1 MLESPLDKIR
11 AAIEQATGPGRR
23 TPAGWQLKCPAHSDR
38 DPSLSLSENADQHAL
53 LYCQAGCATADV
65 LAAVQLEPRDLY
77 PLKPENKQPDPV
89 VATYKYVDEA
99 GTLLYEVQRTA
110 TKRFRQRRPDPDHAG
125 RWVYN
130 LGEVRRVLY
139 RLPYVLEATREGQT
153 VYVVEGEKDVH
164 TLESR
169 GYVATTNPGGA
180 GKWRHDYTE
189 SLRGAH
195 VVIVTD
201 VDARGTGL
209 IHARTVAHAL
219 GPVAASVML
228 TQPAGGKDI
237 TDHFSLGHEIDDI
250 LIVAIDPPEPV
261 LATAPEVTEAVD
273 EPVSGGA
280 MPPARKI
287 RLTPASAFE
296 IRPVRWLWEPEERKG
311 RMPLGEITLVPG
323 REGVGKSTF
332 LAWLASQITNGNL
345 PGIYHGQPRAVLYA
359 ATEDAWGYTIAPRM
373 LAAGANLDLVYR
385 IDAVEDTG
393 PSGLILPRDCLQ
405 LPAIVEESK
414 AAVLMCDP
422 ILSLVDERI
431 NTNYAGELRGA
442 LTPLKSAAEQAGI
455 GIVGLVHFNKSTDTD
470 IMTKIAGTRAWGEVA
485 RAVIAIVQDH
495 EADEYTCV
503 VSQIKNNLGRKDLPD
518 LTYTLDSVELET
530 PEGSAHVGRI
540 RWTGESESSAEE
552 IMQRKPISRG
562 ADQSLVREVLDWIDN
577 ANRGV
582 TPREVCTGLS
592 DAHTFDSV
600 RRTMSRCAAK
610 GQLEKLAGTGLYRT
624 VAPTRMGGTASATQD
639 NGSSRVAT
647 RARETTSVS
656 RLTSPPKSEGVG
668 VGQKGK
674 NVPVGRDTRRADT
687 PVPLMSCRGC
697 FGPLDDV
704 NGTGYHPVCDPTMEP
719 E

>member
-1 MLESPLDKIR
+1 MENPLDKIR

-23 TPAGWQLKCPAHSDR
+23 TPSGWQLRCPAHSDR
-38 DPSLSLSENADQHAL
+38 EPSLSLSENAEDHAL
-53 LYCQAGCATADV
+53 VYCQAGCATVDV
-65 LAAVQLEPRDLY
+65 LAAVQLDPRDLY
-77 PLKPENKQPDPV
+77 PLKPNDKHPDPV

-99 GTLLYEVQRTA
+99 GTLLFEVQRTA
-110 TKRFRQRRPDPDHAG
+110 TKRFRQRVPDPDKPGAW
-125 RWVYN
+125 RYA
-130 LGEVRRVLY
+130 LGDVRRVLY
-139 RLPYVLEATREGQT
+139 RLPFVVEATREGQT

-164 TLESR
+164 TLEAR
-169 GYVATTNPGGA
+169 GCVATTNPGGA
-180 GKWRHDYTE
+180 GKWRHEYTE

-195 VVIVTD
+195 VIVVAD
-201 VDARGTGL
+201 VDSHGKGL
-209 IHARTVAHAL
+209 VHARAVAHAL
-219 GPVAASVML
+219 GSVAASVML
-228 TQPAGGKDI
+228 TQPAGGKDT
-237 TDHFSLGHEIDDI
+237 TDHFTLGHEIDD
-250 LIVAIDPPEPV
+250 LMIVAIDPPEPV
-261 LATAPEVTEAVD
+261 LAQLPEPAEALD
-273 EPVSGGA
+273 SPVSGGA
-280 MPPARKI
+280 TPLARKI

-296 IRPVRWLWEPEERKG
+296 IKPVRWLWEPEERKG

-373 LAAGANLDLVYR
+373 LAAGANLDLVFR
-385 IDAVEDTG
+385 IDAVEDEG
-393 PSGLILPRDCLQ
+393 PSGLVLPRDCLQ
-405 LPAIVEESK
+405 LPAVAEEAK

-442 LTPLKSAAEQAGI
+442 LTPLKAAAEQAGI
-455 GIVGLVHFNKSTDTD
+455 GVVGLVHFNKSTDTD

-518 LTYTLDSVELET
+518 LTYTLDSVTLET
-530 PEGSAHVGRI
+530 NDGEAHVGRI
-540 RWTGESESSAEE
+540 RWTGESMASAEE
-552 IMQRKPISRG
+552 IMQRKPTSRG

-582 TPREVCTGLS
+582 TPREVCTGLG

-610 GQLEKLAGTGLYRT
+610 GQLEKMAGTGLYRT
-624 VAPTRMGGTASATQD
+624 VAPTRMGGTATAAQD
-639 NGSSRVAT
+639 GSSSRVAP

-656 RLTSPPKSEGVG
+656 RPSSPPKSEGVG
-668 VGQKGK
+668 MGQK
-674 NVPVGRDTRRADT
+674 NRDVPLGRDTRRADRSV
-687 PVPLMSCRGC
+687 PVVSCRGC

-704 NGTGYHPVCDPTMEP
+704 NGTGYHPICDPDNADM
-719 E
+719 